1 VKDLEYLLP
10 SLAMVALM
18 GFLSGTAVYWVV
30 RHVKRQQETRKADE
44 EEAARRFERSVLRS
58 LGMGPGRET
67 PAESLPPASPVP
79 PPSVPARGA
88 RLAAPQDRER
98 QGQSLGALLEPPL
111 QAASPP
117 PDAAASCLAGG
128 LPKEIQ
134 SALDRLETAGLLA
147 DAEGPVHLGA
157 SLPPGYQFRL
167 KNGKRLLALP
177 SETPLEVITAQ
188 GKLVDYVLV
197 ARENRSALI
206 CQSLSDFIAGNL
218 FPN

>member
-1 VKDLEYLLP
+1 MKDLEYLLP

-18 GFLSGTAVYWVV
+18 GFLSGAAVYWVV
-30 RHVKRQQETRKADE
+30 RQVKRQQETRKAGE
-44 EEAARRFERSVLRS
+44 EEAARRFEQSVLRS
-58 LGMGPGRET
+58 LGVNPEGGNPRESPPSDDLGPPR
-67 PAESLPPASPVP
+67 AEPPVP
-79 PPSVPARGA
+79 
-88 RLAAPQDRER
+88 
-98 QGQSLGALLEPPL
+98 
-111 QAASPP
+111 AASPP
-117 PDAAASCLAGG
+117 PDAVASRLAGG

-134 SALDRLETAGLLA
+134 SALDRLAAAGLLA

-177 SETPLEVITAQ
+177 AETPLEVIAAQ
-188 GKLVDYVLV
+188 GKLVDYLLV

-218 FPN
+218 FPDR

>member
-18 GFLSGTAVYWVV
+18 GFLSGAAVYWVV
-30 RHVKRQQETRKADE
+30 RQVKRQQETRKADE
-44 EEAARRFERSVLRS
+44 EEAARRFEQSVLRS
-58 LGMGPGRET
+58 LGVNPEGGSPRE
-67 PAESLPPASPVP
+67 S
-79 PPSVPARGA
+79 PPS
-88 RLAAPQDRER
+88 DD
-98 QGQSLGALLEPPL
+98 LGPPCAEPPL

-117 PDAAASCLAGG
+117 PDAAASRLAGG

-134 SALDRLETAGLLA
+134 SALDRLAAAGLLA
-147 DAEGPVHLGA
+147 DAEGPVHLDA
-157 SLPPGYQFRL
+157 NLPPAYQFRL

-177 SETPLEVITAQ
+177 AETPLEVIAAQ
-188 GKLVDYVLV
+188 GKLADYLLV

-218 FPN
+218 FPDR